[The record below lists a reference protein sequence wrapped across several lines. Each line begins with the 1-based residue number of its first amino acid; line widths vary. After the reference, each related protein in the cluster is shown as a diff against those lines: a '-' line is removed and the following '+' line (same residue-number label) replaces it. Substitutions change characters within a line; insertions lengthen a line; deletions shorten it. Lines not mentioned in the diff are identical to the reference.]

1 MLVRHLLAFAAML
14 SSNYLTPDYY
24 RSHSHAQAY
33 FDLRADPTLSSLS
46 DPNVWDLVAYIWRSN
61 TTPDGL
67 AEGQRLFTQN
77 CAACHGESGGGDGV
91 FAASVNAQTGKFP
104 ANSTD
109 PASMLCASPALLQG
123 KSCAA
128 VSARGCLIGSQSLI
142 TRQSG
147 VLLGTFTRSSSTK
160 VKNKQAFA

>member
-24 RSHSHAQAY
+24 RSQSPAQAY
-33 FDLRADPTLSSLS
+33 LDLRADPTLSSLS

-67 AEGQRLFTQN
+67 AEGQRLFAQN
-77 CAACHGESGGGDGV
+77 CAACQGESGGGGGV

-104 ANSTD
+104 ANFTD
-109 PASMLCASPALLQG
+109 PASMLGASPGPQG
-123 KSCAA
+123 KIL
-128 VSARGCLIGSQSLI
+128 RGGIGTGMPYWGPIFENETIWSIIGYLY
-142 TRQSG
+142 
-147 VLLGTFTRSSSTK
+147 TF
-160 VKNKQAFA
+160 QFDEGQ

>member
-24 RSHSHAQAY
+24 RSHSPAQAY
-33 FDLRADPTLSSLS
+33 LDLRADPTLSSLS

-67 AEGQRLFTQN
+67 AEGQRLFAQN

-91 FAASVNAQTGKFP
+91 FTASVNAQTGKFP
-104 ANSTD
+104 ANFTD
-109 PASMLCASPALLQG
+109 PASCSARARRSCKG
-123 KSCAA
+123 KSCEA
-128 VSARGCLIGSQSLI
+128 VWARGCLTGGQSLK

-160 VKNKQAFA
+160 VKNKHAFA